1 MTVPVSNSTSVTHKK
16 SSVECNMLLQR
27 SIGILPDI
35 TAAIGNT
42 PLVDLARLVRHHG
55 ISNGG
60 RILAKLEYLNP
71 GFSKKDRIAKQIL
84 MDAKASGE
92 LLDGQTVVELTSGNT
107 GTGLAI
113 VCSVLGHPFV
123 AVMSAGNSVERL
135 RMMKAL
141 GAQVVLVPQAPGST
155 PGKVTGY
162 DIDLVEQRTQ
172 ELVHELNAF
181 RGDQFGRP
189 SNPRAHWI
197 GTAPE
202 IWEASNGSVTAFCD
216 FVGTGGSFGG
226 CAAYFKPKGVQCYAV
241 EPVGAAILAGQ
252 DVTKADHRIQGGGY
266 LRSNLPAMNPKMDE
280 IDASESDLIDGF
292 VQVSDD
298 QAIEVARDLAKL
310 EGIYGG
316 FSAGANVYAAL
327 QLLKRKEHAGGTVAV
342 MICDSGLKYLSTDL
356 WA

>member
-1 MTVPVSNSTSVTHKK
+1 MIRGH
-16 SSVECNMLLQR
+16 
-27 SIGILPDI
+27 GILPDI
-35 TAAIGNT
+35 LGAIGNT

-55 ISNGG
+55 IINGG

-71 GFSKKDRIAKQIL
+71 GFSKKDRIAKEMIL
-84 MDAKASGE
+84 DAKASGE

-123 AVMSAGNSVERL
+123 AVMSEGNSIERV

-162 DIDLVEQRTQ
+162 DLDLVEQRTQ
-172 ELVHELNAF
+172 ELVQEWKAF
-181 RGDQFGRP
+181 RADQFGRS
-189 SNPRAHWI
+189 SNPKAHWRR
-197 GTAPE
+197 TAPE

-226 CAAYFKPKGVQCYAV
+226 CAAYFKPKGVQCYVV
-241 EPVGAAILAGQ
+241 EPAGAAILAGHE
-252 DVTKADHRIQGGGY
+252 VTKADHKIQGGGY
-266 LRSNLPAMNPKMDE
+266 LRSTLPAMNPT
-280 IDASESDLIDGF
+280 IDDTGVVESDLIDGF

-298 QAIEVARDLAKL
+298 QAIQVARDLAKL

-316 FSAGANVYAAL
+316 FSAGANVHAAL
-327 QLLKRKEHAGGTVAV
+327 QLLKRKEHACGTVAV

-356 WA
+356 WE